1 MSDKFEDFLQFTD
14 DREAVSVARK
24 FDLVC
29 HAALLANC
37 PYLGYCLP
45 QTSGIPT
52 AHLTAIKAHAR

>member
-14 DREAVSVARK
+14 DREAVSVARE

-37 PYLGYCLP
+37 LYLGF
-45 QTSGIPT
+45 
-52 AHLTAIKAHAR
+52 AHLRRPECRLRT